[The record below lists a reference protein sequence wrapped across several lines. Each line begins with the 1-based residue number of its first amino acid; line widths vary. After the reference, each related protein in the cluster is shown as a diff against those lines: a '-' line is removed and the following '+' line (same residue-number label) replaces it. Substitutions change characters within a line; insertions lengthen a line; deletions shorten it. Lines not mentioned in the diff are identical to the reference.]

1 MNNTMTEHKQ
11 QWYAI
16 VCRDAKTNQ
25 LLGRLTPEGHTTN
38 RNIYAMMLPK
48 QRAEEIAEEIN
59 QDGEFIAK
67 VIKF

>member
-1 MNNTMTEHKQ
+1 MTEHKR

-25 LLGRLTPEGHTTN
+25 LLGRLTPEGHITN

-48 QRAEEIAEEIN
+48 KRAEEIAEEIN